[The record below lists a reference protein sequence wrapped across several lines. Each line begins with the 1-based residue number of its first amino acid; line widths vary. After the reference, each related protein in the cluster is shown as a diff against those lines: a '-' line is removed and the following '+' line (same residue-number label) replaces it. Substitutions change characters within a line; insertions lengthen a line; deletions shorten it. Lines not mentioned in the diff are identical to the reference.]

1 MPKVSQLLNYRAG
14 MHIDCLPLLKAV
26 TMWFELTSI
35 FTSVSCCGV
44 WPWEEGRHAHDIVR
58 GTFIS
63 PWPFIWQ
70 INSILIGV
78 LETNEKKLQVLDGLF
93 SGFLNLSDLILTN

>member
-1 MPKVSQLLNYRAG
+1 MICPLPPSSLLDL
-14 MHIDCLPLLKAV
+14 IV
-26 TMWFELTSI
+26 
-35 FTSVSCCGV
+35 GV
-44 WPWEEGRHAHDIVR
+44 QPWEGGRHARDAVHGNFIV
-58 GTFIS
+58 

-70 INSILIGV
+70 INSILIGI